1 VLSPADVVAAAE
13 DAWLEAGADSV
24 VRDTA
29 VVEASDTMMAAVEE
43 GTAEVVS
50 GEAAAVVSLLPLFCL
65 FLNSAF
71 TATSC
76 FAISTS
82 REARTGFSL

>member
-1 VLSPADVVAAAE
+1 MLSPADVVAAAE

-29 VVEASDTMMAAVEE
+29 VVEASDTIMAAVVE
-43 GTAEVVS
+43 GASDVVC
-50 GEAAAVVSLLPLFCL
+50 GAAAVVVSLLLLFCL

-82 REARTGFSL
+82 RDARTGFSL